1 MTEPIVT
8 VRFSLEFECRYN
20 PFEGRTPEAY
30 ADLLD
35 TDLHQLLKEFRENE
49 IDGIFSTIE
58 KVTLC
63 DSND

>member
-1 MTEPIVT
+1 VTEPIVT
-8 VRFSLEFECRYN
+8 VRFSIEFECKYN

-35 TDLHQLLKEFRENE
+35 TDLHELLKEFRENE

>member
-8 VRFSLEFECRYN
+8 VRFSIEFECKYN

-35 TDLHQLLKEFRENE
+35 TDLHELLKEFRENE

>member
-1 MTEPIVT
+1 VTNPIVN
-8 VRFSLEFECRYN
+8 VRFSIEFECKYN

-35 TDLHQLLKEFRENE
+35 TDLHELLKEFREDE
-49 IDGIFSTIE
+49 IESIFSTIE

>member
-1 MTEPIVT
+1 VNQPIVT
-8 VRFSLEFECRYN
+8 IRFSIEFECKYN

-35 TDLHQLLKEFRENE
+35 TDLHELLKEFRENE

-58 KVTLC
+58 KVELN
-63 DSND
+63 DSYD

>member
-8 VRFSLEFECRYN
+8 VRFSIEFECKYN

-35 TDLHQLLKEFRENE
+35 TDLHELLKEFRENE
-49 IDGIFSTIE
+49 IDGIFSRIE

>member
-1 MTEPIVT
+1 MNQPIVT
-8 VRFSLEFECRYN
+8 IRFSIEFECKYN

-35 TDLHQLLKEFRENE
+35 TDLHELLKEFRENE

-58 KVTLC
+58 KVELN
-63 DSND
+63 DSYD